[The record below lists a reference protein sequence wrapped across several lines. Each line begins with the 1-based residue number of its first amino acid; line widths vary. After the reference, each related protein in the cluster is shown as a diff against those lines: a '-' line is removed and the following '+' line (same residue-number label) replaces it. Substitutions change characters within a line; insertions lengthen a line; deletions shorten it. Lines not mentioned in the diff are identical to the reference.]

1 MDEGAQGS
9 AAVPDNDTNE
19 GQQATT
25 MTSAELQARAIA
37 RAHDEH
43 VYIRR
48 VTNRPGVYTARSRS
62 NPRRR
67 YMLVDRDGT
76 QACSCP
82 GYTNRASCKH
92 VEGLRQRLAREG
104 RLLDT
109 AAQPIGEAL
118 QPAAA

>member
-1 MDEGAQGS
+1 M
-9 AAVPDNDTNE
+9 
-19 GQQATT
+19 TT
-25 MTSAELQARAIA
+25 AELQARAIA

-62 NPRRR
+62 NPHRR
-67 YMLVDRDGT
+67 YTLVDRDGV

-82 GYTNRASCKH
+82 GFTNRASCKH

-104 RLLDT
+104 QLLDT
-109 AAQPIGEAL
+109 AAQPIGVTP
-118 QPAAA
+118 QPVAA

>member
-1 MDEGAQGS
+1 M
-9 AAVPDNDTNE
+9 
-19 GQQATT
+19 TT
-25 MTSAELQARAIA
+25 AELQARAIA

-48 VTNRPGVYTARSRS
+48 VANRTGVYTARSRS

-67 YMLVDRDGT
+67 YMLVDRDGV

-82 GYTNRASCKH
+82 GFNNRASCKH

-104 RLLDT
+104 HLLDT
-109 AAQPIGEAL
+109 AAQPIGV
-118 QPAAA
+118 AAEPVAA